1 MKFRFLALVPAAL
14 VALALPAFAQTA
26 ATPAVGAE
34 GTDHSKFVGHFA
46 IGYLGTSQ
54 IPLGATA
61 SATGGSFSGSVT
73 APAIGGRYWLNEKMG
88 IDAGLGFAFAT
99 GSSEAKR
106 GNTTTSNDAAA
117 PFGVLLHGGVPL
129 ALAQGKHY
137 TFEVIPELNVG
148 FASQTIKGQNNAA
161 DTTLSGFRLDL
172 GARAGAEVHF
182 GFIGVPELALQGTVG
197 LQFATQSAKTA
208 NGDNSDSVSATGL
221 STTVQAAPW
230 AIFTNNISALYYF

>member
-14 VALALPAFAQTA
+14 VALAVPAFAQTA

-61 SATGGSFSGSVT
+61 AGGFGGSVT

-88 IDAGLGFAFAT
+88 IDAGLGFAFST
-99 GSSEAKR
+99 GSSEVKN
-106 GNTTTSNDAAA
+106 GGTTVTNDGAS
-117 PFGVLLHGGVPL
+117 PFGLLLHGGVPL

-148 FASQTIKGQNNAA
+148 FASQTIKGQNNNP

-182 GFIGVPELALQGTVG
+182 GFIGVPELALQGPVG

-208 NGDNSDSVSATGL
+208 VGDNNSVSVSATGV